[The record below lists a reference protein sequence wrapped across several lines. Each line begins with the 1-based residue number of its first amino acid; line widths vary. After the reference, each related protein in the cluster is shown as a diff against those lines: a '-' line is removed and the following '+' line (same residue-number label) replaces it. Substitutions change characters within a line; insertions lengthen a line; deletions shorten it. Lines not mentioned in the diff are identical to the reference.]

1 MSGIVLD
8 QGDVQ
13 VDAAII
19 AAGLRLAPALV
30 RPLMRAGRITSR
42 LERGVDD
49 DAGRYRLTFLHRKRQ
64 LQLVID
70 EDGQVIE
77 QATMRR
83 LAL

>member
-13 VDAAII
+13 VDAGII
-19 AAGLRLAPALV
+19 AAGLRLAPTLV
-30 RPLMRAGRITSR
+30 QPLMLAGRITSR
-42 LERGVDD
+42 LERGVGD

-70 EDGQVIE
+70 DAGQVLQ
-77 QATMRR
+77 QATTLRST
-83 LAL
+83 L

>member
-1 MSGIVLD
+1 MSGIMLD

-42 LERGVDD
+42 LERGVGD

-70 EDGQVIE
+70 DAGQVLQ
-77 QATMRR
+77 QATTRR
-83 LAL
+83 STL